1 MAKTRSRT
9 TKNEVEQPS
18 SEPPYNNNDPLS
30 NDDTNDL
37 EELTEISQA
46 PSGFNGKLQQF
57 QYSTVTSSTA
67 SVTPSGDLLLSISGK
82 TVGKRARKGTV
93 ERDGNSAWASPSPAK
108 KRRPSSKYAPPAK
121 YAHLAPLTD
130 ILEPGLICVFVGF
143 NPGVK
148 TATSGH
154 AYAHPSNMFW
164 KLLHS
169 SGLTDRRCRPQE
181 DVDLPR
187 LYAMG
192 NTNIVSRPSKDVA
205 ELSKEEV
212 VGGTPILDAKIRK
225 YKPEAVCIVGK
236 SIWESIWQYHHG
248 RKPTKAQFSYGWQDE
263 THNMGKLPVEGED
276 DTDEDWPGARVFVAT
291 STSGLS
297 AFPKPPEKQAIW
309 KPFGEWVQKRRAE
322 RAQAKEE
329 QLERPEE

>member
-1 MAKTRSRT
+1 MARTRSVT
-9 TKNEVEQPS
+9 ASVKVEGSGRLRNNHES
-18 SEPPYNNNDPLS
+18 SLND
-30 NDDTNDL
+30 NTNDL
-37 EELTEISQA
+37 EEPTAVSPA
-46 PSGFNGKLQQF
+46 PPTFNGKLQQF
-57 QYSTVTSSTA
+57 QYSSVTSSTTPVA
-67 SVTPSGDLLLSISGK
+67 PSGDLALSVPGK
-82 TVGKRARKGTV
+82 AAGKRPRSETIN
-93 ERDGNSAWASPSPAK
+93 RNSPSPAK

-121 YAHLAPLTD
+121 YAHLPPLTD

-212 VGGTPILDAKIRK
+212 VEGTPILDAKIRK

-236 SIWESIWQYHHG
+236 SIWESIWQYRYG

-263 THNMGKLPVEGED
+263 THNMGKLPVKDED

-297 AFPKPPEKQAIW
+297 AFPKPPEKEAIW
-309 KPFGEWVQKRRAE
+309 KPFGEWVQQRRAE
-322 RAQAKEE
+322 RAKAKEAGV
-329 QLERPEE
+329 ERYKE